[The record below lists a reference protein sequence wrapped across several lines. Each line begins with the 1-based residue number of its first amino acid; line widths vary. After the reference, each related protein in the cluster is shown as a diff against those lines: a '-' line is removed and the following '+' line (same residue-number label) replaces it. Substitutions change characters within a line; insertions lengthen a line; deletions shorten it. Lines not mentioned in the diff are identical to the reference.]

1 MYRILGV
8 PQTCSDDEL
17 KKAFQKKAL
26 LWHPDRQPDETRRA
40 RAEHM
45 FKEISTSYNQIV
57 QLRENGQD
65 VLSELHRAEQAYRQQ
80 YGNTGFQHGGRPG
93 PGSSHPSAGGM
104 GNEQR
109 DWQAYRAAY
118 DKANRVPKD
127 APRRILFFCSG
138 ITAMGL
144 LFNIVMMHRAN
155 SIEPSNQLIAGVTS
169 ASATCSH
176 LLLWHNQRQLILACQ
191 CRAAGHSSP
200 VVCPGR
206 ASLISLSK
214 DELRDLWKGARAV
227 QAEHATGATA
237 LPKKM
242 RIFSGKSLAE
252 RIVRHRVDDVT

>member
-1 MYRILGV
+1 MSHLYRILGV
-8 PQTCSDDEL
+8 PQTCSDEEL

-57 QLRENGQD
+57 QLRESGQD
-65 VLSELHRAEQAYRQQ
+65 VLSELHQAEQAYRQQ
-80 YGNTGFQHGGRPG
+80 YGSTGFQHGGRAG
-93 PGSSHPSAGGM
+93 PGSRHPGAGGT
-104 GNEQR
+104 GNEHR
-109 DWQAYRAAY
+109 DWQAHRAAY

-138 ITAMGL
+138 IAAMGL
-144 LFNIVMMHRAN
+144 LFNITMMHRAN

-169 ASATCSH
+169 APA
-176 LLLWHNQRQLILACQ
+176 LLLWHNPWQLALTCQ
-191 CRAAGHSSP
+191 CAEHSSP

-214 DELRDLWKGARAV
+214 DELHDLWKGARAV